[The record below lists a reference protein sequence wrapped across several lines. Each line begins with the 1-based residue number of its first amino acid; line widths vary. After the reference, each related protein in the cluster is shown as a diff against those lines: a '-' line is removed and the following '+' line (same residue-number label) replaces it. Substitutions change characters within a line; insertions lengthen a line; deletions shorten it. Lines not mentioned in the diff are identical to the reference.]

1 MIKRREEKETR
12 REKKNLEDDL
22 NLVVRLRLKRGR
34 SRIDGDK
41 ERKFI
46 DSSGINRLVR
56 IPRTNTRN
64 NTFPYCNGRTTCG
77 LMLSPRATHDQSPN
91 DIHAR
96 GIQVIS
102 TNRPEV

>member
-56 IPRTNTRN
+56 IPPDLGQETFFVAECYETRLKLQSFDPSTDRN
-64 NTFPYCNGRTTCG
+64 FPWE
-77 LMLSPRATHDQSPN
+77 L
-91 DIHAR
+91 
-96 GIQVIS
+96 
-102 TNRPEV
+102 PERYSDAH

>member
-1 MIKRREEKETR
+1 MIKRREEKETK

-46 DSSGINRLVR
+46 DSSGINRYFSNQGSDLGQETFFVAECYE
-56 IPRTNTRN
+56 TR
-64 NTFPYCNGRTTCG
+64 
-77 LMLSPRATHDQSPN
+77 LKLQSFDP
-91 DIHAR
+91 
-96 GIQVIS
+96 S
-102 TNRPEV
+102 TDRNFQWELPERYSDAH